1 MIQASMG
8 DAGID
13 AGAAC
18 DTSLSMP
25 GPWGRD
31 ASIIFATAMSVN
43 GFTAAFSLKITDPTI
58 VKTPAGYS
66 LALHD
71 IALNYSVSVPNLVL
85 DTVVFEVPD
94 GYCQRGNLYTIGL
107 CVAHDVAEGI
117 FRDIFRGVFND
128 VMEDG
133 LDQFT
138 PHEGFFTDEVD
149 LTVMFNELMQEVHI
163 ESAAIDGICN
173 LINGCGGK
181 TVQQLVSSSARVW
194 IAVMFLMFGLLFAS
208 CFAMCCGCC
217 AWRLAKSRQLTS
229 SPPDPTSTVTSTASA
244 SHSTTEMA
252 RFDVNT
258 GQPLALAPR
267 FDVNTGQPL
276 ALAPRFDVNTGQPIG
291 QPIAQSI
298 AQPIAQGQLVDVP
311 TARGT
316 GGGHPK

>member
-1 MIQASMG
+1 
-8 DAGID
+8 
-13 AGAAC
+13 
-18 DTSLSMP
+18 
-25 GPWGRD
+25 
-31 ASIIFATAMSVN
+31 MSVN

-128 VMEDG
+128 VMSDG

-229 SPPDPTSTVTSTASA
+229 SPADPTSTVTSTASA

-252 RFDVNT
+252 
-258 GQPLALAPR
+258 R